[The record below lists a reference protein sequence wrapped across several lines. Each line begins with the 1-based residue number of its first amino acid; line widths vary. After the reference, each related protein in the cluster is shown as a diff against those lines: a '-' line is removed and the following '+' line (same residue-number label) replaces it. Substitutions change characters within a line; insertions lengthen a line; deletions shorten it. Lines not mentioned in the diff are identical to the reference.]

1 MIDLDGLYI
10 LLGAFLLIGLGLL
23 ALYLLR
29 SLGVYRLA
37 QNAGIPNPGLAWV
50 PIARDYLLGC
60 LCDRA
65 AYCRAGKKWNFALWL
80 PIVSTLGSPFLYA
93 AITELFSG
101 ELSLQ
106 VANYLLAS
114 GLQGMLTIAA
124 AGLTAVALYYLY
136 CDYAPGQEGLY
147 TVLSVVFSFAAP
159 HILLFCIRNRRP
171 CSVTGAPPA
180 RRGPEIYTTSPPP
193 RRPNGP
199 APPAPPPGANPPPAG
214 GVDQGAPGGSDQP
227 PAPPQGGNPPP
238 AGTFYQGAPG
248 GYYQPPAPPQG
259 GNPPPAR
266 TRYREKPGRYDDS
279 PAPPQGGSYYYR
291 GGPGGYRPPAAPEYR
306 DPPPDGPDR

>member
-60 LCDRA
+60 LCDRS

-199 APPAPPPGANPPPAG
+199 APQGPPQSGPSAPHG
-214 GVDQGAPGGSDQP
+214 GPTGYGPP

-238 AGTFYQGAPG
+238 AGGFYQGEPG

-259 GNPPPAR
+259 SNPPPAG
-266 TRYREKPGRYDDS
+266 TFYWEKPGRYDDS
-279 PAPPQGGSYYYR
+279 PAPPQSGSTGSYYYR
-291 GGPGGYRPPAAPEYR
+291 GGPGGYQPPAAPEYR